1 MKADLR
7 SQHDLGEIVGLS
19 YRLYARNFV
28 PLFLIAAITIPLQLL
43 IGVIQQGSTSDG
55 AQAAAGLLNLPY
67 AIVGLIASA
76 ALIFAVHEATGGTV
90 PEFGRALD
98 GAFER
103 FGGLF
108 KASILGGVL
117 AVLAFIAAPILAIYW
132 LFNRQ
137 ATIDGQRNWWLALVP
152 GVLAIYLVVRWVF
165 VQQSVMIENGRNWSA
180 LDESAILTRGS
191 WWRVLG
197 TLLVVGLIELG
208 PIAIAAAIAQALP
221 PLGAAAITSIVF
233 AVVIPFPVTAQTL
246 LYYDLKARKQ
256 ADTSTDRLPSAESDL
271 PG

>member
-1 MKADLR
+1 MKIELR
-7 SQHDLGEIVGLS
+7 GQHDLGQIVGLS
-19 YRLYARNFV
+19 YRLYARNFA

-43 IGVIQQGSTSDG
+43 IGVIQQGSSGEG
-55 AQAAAGLLNLPY
+55 AQAAAGLLNIPY
-67 AIVGLIASA
+67 AIVGLITSA
-76 ALIFAVHEATGGTV
+76 ALIFAIHEATGGAV

-103 FGGLF
+103 LGALF
-108 KASILGGVL
+108 KASILGGLL
-117 AVLAFIAAPILAIYW
+117 AVLSFLAAPALAIYW

-152 GVLAIYLVVRWVF
+152 GALAIYLVVRWVF
-165 VQQSVMIENGRNWSA
+165 VQQSVVIENGRNWAA

-191 WWRVLG
+191 WWRVFG
-197 TLLVVGLIELG
+197 TLIVIGLIELG
-208 PIAIAAAIAQALP
+208 PLAMAAAIAQALP
-221 PLGAAAITSIVF
+221 PLGASALTSMVF
-233 AVVIPFPVTAQTL
+233 ALVIPFPVTAQTL

-256 ADTSTDRLPSAESDL
+256 ADVSAGRLTAAEQDL